1 MVPGGGKDCMNCE
14 IAANTEDELA
24 DGIGRVL
31 CQGKMSKTAAN
42 ERIQMMHLLRVLA
55 GTSVMRYPIRVRHTS
70 DKVPDFQLTTGGRR
84 VGVELTRIGFQDL
97 EHGRALQARGLKGTL
112 SVSELYPTGGGPR
125 GKRAVI
131 RDGFGS
137 KPFVFPRSVE
147 EEGRIWTEGAR
158 ESLNAKT
165 AVLARNDFAHGDE
178 DWLVLVDSVGEV
190 AEEAQGRRDRFS
202 RLLAGFWKPGWFA
215 RVFLQD
221 NFYRWQMM
229 FAASESSML
238 ATPKA

>member
-1 MVPGGGKDCMNCE
+1 MNRE

-24 DGIGRVL
+24 DGVGRVL
-31 CQGKMSKTAAN
+31 CQGKMSKTVAN
-42 ERIQMMHLLRVLA
+42 ERIQMMHLLRALA
-55 GTSVMRYPIRVRHTS
+55 GTSVMRYPICVRHTS
-70 DKVPDFQLTTGGRR
+70 DKVPDFQLRTGGRR

-147 EEGRIWTEGAR
+147 EEDRIWTEGAR

-165 AVLARNDFAHGDE
+165 AVLARKDFAHGDE

-190 AEEAQGRRDRFS
+190 AEEVQGRRDSFS
-202 RLLAGFWKPGWFA
+202 RLLAGFWKPGWFS

-229 FAASESSML
+229 FTASESSVL
-238 ATPKA
+238 ATRKA